1 MTAAVTVL
9 CAVLGVPGGMLANL
23 LIERIPEKQPLRPL
37 PGPGDLTRSTLHRLV
52 IAATVALF
60 TGTALRFGADWAVP
74 AYLVF
79 FVCLVSVSVIDSQR
93 QIIPN
98 RIVYPTIFVSVPL
111 LLLAAVAGGEWDRFW
126 QALVGASL
134 AWLAL
139 LIIHVIQ
146 PSGMGFG
153 DVRLA
158 FVLGL
163 FLGWINLSHVV
174 TGLFLGVL
182 LISAVGLVL
191 ALLRLRSLQEHIA
204 FGPFLAAGSTVAVF
218 AGQGILGWWGGG

>member
-1 MTAAVTVL
+1 MTVAVTVV
-9 CAVLGVPGGMLANL
+9 CALLGIPAGMLANL
-23 LIERIPEKQPLRPL
+23 LVERVPEKQPLRPPPAPASL
-37 PGPGDLTRSTLHRLV
+37 SSSALHRVV
-52 IAATVALF
+52 IAVTVALF
-60 TGTALRFGADWAVP
+60 AGTALRFGPDWAVP

-79 FVCLVSVSVIDSQR
+79 FLCLVSISVIDFQR

-98 RIVYPTIFVSVPL
+98 RIVYPTIFASLPL
-111 LLLAAVAGGEWDRFW
+111 LALAALAGGEWDRFGL
-126 QALVGASL
+126 ALIGASL

-139 LIIHVIQ
+139 LVIHIIS

-163 FLGWINLSHVV
+163 FLGWISLGHVV

-182 LISAVGLVL
+182 LIAVIGVVL
-191 ALLRLRSLQEHIA
+191 AALRLRSLQEHIA
-204 FGPFLAAGSTVAVF
+204 FGPFLAAGSTLAVF
-218 AGQGILGWWGGG
+218 AGQGIIRWWQGG